1 MCCLVLEST
10 RGVALNRPRLI
21 FSLFAGLFLLG
32 GILFGHGI
40 YIYAKADVA
49 QLLLIN
55 AWRKTKLTHQ
65 AVKPWPWADTWPVA
79 RMWVPS
85 RQVDLI
91 VLAGDTGRT
100 LAFGPGYHL
109 GSALPGANGNS
120 IISAHR
126 DTHFHFL
133 NAIHNGDEIFVENNL
148 GQQKRFIVKQTE
160 IIDSRTT
167 RLSIDNDRSAL
178 TLVTCYP
185 FDAIIPGGPLRYI
198 VYASEVT
205 PVIQPV
211 SI

>member
-1 MCCLVLEST
+1 LI
-10 RGVALNRPRLI
+10 RPRLI
-21 FSLFAGLFLLG
+21 FSLIAGIFLLG

-49 QLLLIN
+49 QLLLNN

-65 AVKPWPWADTWPVA
+65 TVKPWPWADTWPVA
-79 RMWVPS
+79 RMRVPS
-85 RQVDLI
+85 QQVELI

-109 GSALPGANGNS
+109 GSALPGEDGNS

-126 DTHFHFL
+126 DTHFQFL
-133 NAIHNGDEIFVENNL
+133 KAIREGDEIFVENNL

-167 RLSIDNDRSAL
+167 RLSIDNNLSAL
-178 TLVTCYP
+178 TLVTCFP

-198 VYASEVT
+198 VYAS
-205 PVIQPV
+205 QANPV
-211 SI
+211 SPAMSKV